1 MGLIAR
7 LLLNERAKFDRICG
21 ELQTARSFPE
31 DVEEIR
37 DIPYLPDTEPAH
49 RMDVYRPKRT
59 DGPLPVVL
67 DVHGGGLAMGSKA
80 YNRWFNAQLCRRGF
94 LVYSADYRL
103 VPEHRVFDAYADISA
118 AMDEAIRLA
127 PDFGGK
133 PGGIFLVGDNAGA
146 YLIAY
151 LTAMQRCPAMAAA
164 AGVQAPKAEI
174 RALGLISG
182 MFYTTRRDKVGLT
195 MPRYLYGPDWRKGA
209 FAPYLDPGKWACLGD
224 FPPTLLVTSRDDM
237 LHQYTVDFAGALQRS
252 GAACRLVDYPADK
265 RLVHAFSAV
274 DPDLPESQ
282 EVLSALADF
291 FRQAQ

>member
-67 DVHGGGLAMGSKA
+67 DVHGGGLAMGSKT

-103 VPEHRVFDAYADISA
+103 VPEHRVFDACADISA

-133 PGGIFLVGDNAGA
+133 PGGIFLVGDSAGA

-174 RALGLISG
+174 RA
-182 MFYTTRRDKVGLT
+182 
-195 MPRYLYGPDWRKGA
+195 
-209 FAPYLDPGKWACLGD
+209 PYL
-224 FPPTLLVTSRDDM
+224 F
-237 LHQYTVDFAGALQRS
+237 
-252 GAACRLVDYPADK
+252 
-265 RLVHAFSAV
+265 
-274 DPDLPESQ
+274 
-282 EVLSALADF
+282 LSVP
-291 FRQAQ
+291 

>member
-80 YNRWFNAQLCRRGF
+80 YNRWFNAQLRPAEGF
-94 LVYSADYRL
+94 WYIARTIAWYRSTGSL
-103 VPEHRVFDAYADISA
+103 TP
-118 AMDEAIRLA
+118 MQ
-127 PDFGGK
+127 
-133 PGGIFLVGDNAGA
+133 IFLRPWTRQSGWPRTLAA
-146 YLIAY
+146 SPAAFSWWA
-151 LTAMQRCPAMAAA
+151 TAPAPTSSPTSQPCSGVQLWRSPPA
-164 AGVQAPKAEI
+164 AGVQAPEAEI

-195 MPRYLYGPDWRKGA
+195 MPRYLYGPGWREG
-209 FAPYLDPGKWACLGD
+209 CVC
-224 FPPTLLVTSRDDM
+224 TL
-237 LHQYTVDFAGALQRS
+237 S
-252 GAACRLVDYPADK
+252 GSGEVGVSAAIFRRL
-265 RLVHAFSAV
+265 SW
-274 DPDLPESQ
+274 
-282 EVLSALADF
+282 
-291 FRQAQ
+291 

>member
-1 MGLIAR
+1 
-7 LLLNERAKFDRICG
+7 
-21 ELQTARSFPE
+21 
-31 DVEEIR
+31 
-37 DIPYLPDTEPAH
+37 
-49 RMDVYRPKRT
+49 MDVYRPKRT

-67 DVHGGGLAMGSKA
+67 DVHGGGLAMGSKT

-133 PGGIFLVGDNAGA
+133 PGGIFLVGDSAGA

-209 FAPYLDPGKWACLGD
+209 FAPYLDPGQWTCLGD
-224 FPPTLLVTSRDDM
+224 FPPSLLVTSRNDM
-237 LHQYTVDFAGALQRS
+237 LHQYTVDFAGALERS
-252 GAACRLVDYPADK
+252 GAAYRLVDYPADK

>member
-67 DVHGGGLAMGSKA
+67 DVHGGGLAMGSKT

-103 VPEHRVFDAYADISA
+103 VPEHRVFDACADISA
-118 AMDEAIRLA
+118 AMDEAIPTA
-127 PDFGGK
+127 PV
-133 PGGIFLVGDNAGA
+133 P
-146 YLIAY
+146 
-151 LTAMQRCPAMAAA
+151 TSSPTSQPCS
-164 AGVQAPKAEI
+164 GVQ
-174 RALGLISG
+174 L
-182 MFYTTRRDKVGLT
+182 
-195 MPRYLYGPDWRKGA
+195 WRPPLA
-209 FAPYLDPGKWACLGD
+209 FRHLK
-224 FPPTLLVTSRDDM
+224 R
-237 LHQYTVDFAGALQRS
+237 RS
-252 GAACRLVDYPADK
+252 GPWA
-265 RLVHAFSAV
+265 
-274 DPDLPESQ
+274 
-282 EVLSALADF
+282 LSAGCSTPPAGTRWASPCPGTCTAPIGGRVRLHPIWTRGSGRAWEI
-291 FRQAQ
+291 FRRPSW

>member
-1 MGLIAR
+1 MPNCAAEGFWYIAR
-7 LLLNERAKFDRICG
+7 TIAWY
-21 ELQTARSFPE
+21 RSTGSLTPMQIF
-31 DVEEIR
+31 
-37 DIPYLPDTEPAH
+37 L
-49 RMDVYRPKRT
+49 RPWTRQSGWPRT
-59 DGPLPVVL
+59 
-67 DVHGGGLAMGSKA
+67 LAAS
-80 YNRWFNAQLCRRGF
+80 
-94 LVYSADYRL
+94 
-103 VPEHRVFDAYADISA
+103 
-118 AMDEAIRLA
+118 
-127 PDFGGK
+127 
-133 PGGIFLVGDNAGA
+133 PGGIFLVGDSAGA

-209 FAPYLDPGKWACLGD
+209 FAPYLDPGQWTCLGD
-224 FPPTLLVTSRDDM
+224 FPPSLLVTSRNDM
-237 LHQYTVDFAGALQRS
+237 LHQYTVDFAGALERS
-252 GAACRLVDYPADK
+252 GAAYRLVDYPADK